1 VTAISYIFGLYI
13 SVQFDFQNSS
23 RHCSPKYKMII
34 SLDYIDAK
42 NKSDATPEID
52 TYLCGRHW
60 MQDVMSFL
68 FSGNHRNL
76 DMIVLRSLRME

>member
-1 VTAISYIFGLYI
+1 
-13 SVQFDFQNSS
+13 
-23 RHCSPKYKMII
+23 MII

-60 MQDVMSFL
+60 MQDAMSFL